1 MKLQKISLSCVV
13 GALILTGC
21 MSSSN
26 PNRDA
31 SVPQPVAAATPAFI
45 QLQEKTNVFAILDY
59 LYRWH
64 FDQTHVPDADK
75 QGTFEVWL
83 RELHPP
89 LDDGDRSEFAE
100 MWIPAVNMRV
110 ELKRSDYMIPEMKLA
125 VVDHAFKIEHVSLQL
140 RPPAARSSYLVNR
153 YPLSE
158 VQDYL
163 FDSRTNRVQMSDNL
177 ENAVWKLVFDYLIKV
192 HPARFTQDQIV
203 YVAPV
208 SSVCN
213 DLWAFWE
220 SNHKLMLFT
229 ADVDLS
235 NSGFEELSQLR
246 LEVIDLDK
254 DVVDSTREVPG
265 SNAFVTKDW
274 AGRMFFNCI
283 LYGERIVRTPE
294 EMKQLRPAPTTKPN
308 R

>member
-1 MKLQKISLSCVV
+1 VIV
-13 GALILTGC
+13 ALTLAGC

-26 PNRDA
+26 PNRNA
-31 SVPQPVAAATPAFI
+31 SVPQLVATATPAFT
-45 QLQEKTNVFAILDY
+45 QLQEKPYVFAILDY

-64 FDQTHVPDADK
+64 FDHSYVLDAGEQDAL
-75 QGTFEVWL
+75 EIWI
-83 RELHPP
+83 RELHPR
-89 LDDGDRSEFAE
+89 LDDGDHSEFAE
-100 MWIPAVNMRV
+100 IWIPAVNMRV
-110 ELKRSDYMIPEMKLA
+110 ELKRSDYLIPEMNLP
-125 VVDHAFKIEHVSLQL
+125 VVDNSFKIEHVSRQL
-140 RPPAARSSYLVNR
+140 RPPVSRSSYLVNR
-153 YPLSE
+153 YPLPE

-163 FDSRTNRVQMSDNL
+163 FDSRTNRVQMGDNL
-177 ENAVWKLVFDYLIKV
+177 EHAVFKLVFDYLNKV
-192 HPARFTQDQIV
+192 HPAPFTEDQIL

-220 SNHKLMLFT
+220 SDHKLMLFT

-235 NSGFEELSQLR
+235 SPGYEQLSQLK

-294 EMKQLRPAPTTKPN
+294 EINQLRAASAAKPS